1 VSAVS
6 SLEGQWKN
14 GRIIQV
20 NLTFSTASKEF
31 ADRLNVQS
39 TPTFIL
45 FDSNGDEQRRWTSTV
60 PKLGE
65 LP

>member
-1 VSAVS
+1 VS
-6 SLEGQWKN
+6 SLEGQWKK

-31 ADRLNVQS
+31 AERLGVQA

-45 FDSNGDEQRRWTSTV
+45 FDSDGEEQRRWTSTV

>member
-1 VSAVS
+1 MS
-6 SLEGQWKN
+6 SLEKEWKN

-20 NLTFSTASKEF
+20 NLTFSAASKEL
-31 ADRLNVQS
+31 AERLNVQA

-45 FDSNGDEQRRWTSTV
+45 FDAEGTELRRWTSDV

>member
-1 VSAVS
+1 MS
-6 SLEGQWKN
+6 SLESQWKN

-20 NLTFSTASKEF
+20 NLTFSTASKDF
-31 ADRLNVQS
+31 ADRLGVVA

-45 FDSNGDEQRRWTSTV
+45 FDTDGNEQRRWTSAV

>member
-1 VSAVS
+1 VS
-6 SLEGQWKN
+6 SLESQWKN

-20 NLTFSTASKEF
+20 NLTFSTASKEV
-31 ADRLNVQS
+31 ADRLGVQA

-45 FDSNGDEQRRWTSTV
+45 FDADGVEQRRWTSSV